1 MIPASTLAREDFLAK
16 NSKITMKLSGIG
28 KSFSGV
34 DVLRGVDVQIVG
46 GEIHTLMGENG
57 AGKST
62 LVKIISGVQPQSTG
76 TIQIDD
82 QEVEFSSPAQAN
94 DAGIV
99 IMHQELSLIP
109 EMTVAQNVML
119 GQEPRK
125 FGGVLVDTA
134 ELRKTARDALRRFG
148 FMLDVDTLV
157 KDLRVGE
164 QQLVEIARALIMDAR
179 LLIMDEPTSALS
191 QSEADILMEVVRDLA
206 RQGVAVVYISHRMD
220 EVFEISDRVTVLR
233 DGDLIGTTLA
243 SETTS
248 QELIQMMVGRAVEIK
263 PVARKT
269 PPTLETV
276 LSVQGVSADHKGHQ
290 VLDNVSF
297 DLRRG
302 EVLGIGGLLGA
313 GRTELLETIFGARG
327 GGHSG
332 AIAIEGEIV
341 DLRTPADGVAHG
353 LALITEDRKG
363 NGLLLDRSIADN
375 VVLPLLSTK
384 SRFGYLSQNA
394 CDRVAQNTID
404 QLRVAATGVHHP
416 VGRLSGG
423 NQQKVVLGKWLATQP
438 KILLLDEPTRG
449 IDIGAKDEIY
459 DLIGRLADQGLSV
472 LFASSEIPEF
482 LAVCDRMIVLCEG
495 RVSGSLNRDEM
506 TVDSIK
512 DLSMQFEQ
520 N

>member
-1 MIPASTLAREDFLAK
+1 MISASSLAREDHRAQ
-16 NSKITMKLSGIG
+16 NSKITMQLSGIG

-34 DVLRGVDVQIVG
+34 NVLRGVDVEISG

-62 LVKIISGVQPQSTG
+62 LVKIISGVQPPSTG
-76 TIQIDD
+76 TIEIDGQAVQFD
-82 QEVEFSSPAQAN
+82 TPAAAN

-99 IMHQELSLIP
+99 IMHQELSLMP
-109 EMTVAQNVML
+109 DMTVAQNVML
-119 GQEPRK
+119 GQEPMIAGLWVDNKALRETAREALRK
-125 FGGVLVDTA
+125 FG
-134 ELRKTARDALRRFG
+134 FS
-148 FMLDVDTLV
+148 LDVDTLV
-157 KDLRVGE
+157 RDLRVGE
-164 QQLVEIARALIMDAR
+164 QQLVEIARALIMDAK

-206 RQGVAVVYISHRMD
+206 RQGVAIVYISHRMD

-243 SETTS
+243 SETTPG
-248 QELIQMMVGRAVEIK
+248 ELVQMMVGRAVEIK
-263 PVARKT
+263 PVQRTVPAAPDVVLKVEGLTAQHQGRK
-269 PPTLETV
+269 
-276 LSVQGVSADHKGHQ
+276 
-290 VLDNVSF
+290 VLDDVSF
-297 DLRRG
+297 ELRRG

-332 AIAIEGEIV
+332 EITLEGQVV
-341 DLRTPADGVAHG
+341 DLRTPADGVDHG

-363 NGLLLDRSIADN
+363 NGLLLERSIADN
-375 VVLPLLSTK
+375 VVLPLLPRK
-384 SRFGYLSQNA
+384 SRFGVLSNQTRDA
-394 CDRVAQNTID
+394 EAQRVIER
-404 QLRVAATGVHHP
+404 LRVAATGVDHT

-423 NQQKVVLGKWLATQP
+423 NQQKVVLGKWLATGP
-438 KILLLDEPTRG
+438 SVLLLDEPTRG

-482 LAVCDRMIVLCEG
+482 LAVCDRMVVLCEG
-495 RVSGSLNRDEM
+495 RVAGTLNREGMSLDA
-506 TVDSIK
+506 IK

-520 N
+520 L